1 MSEELEV
8 LKEVAR
14 RLTGAGIPYMITG
27 SIAANF
33 YSIPRM
39 TRDIDLVVE
48 LGDAGVARL
57 VATLRDDFY
66 VDLAAVE
73 GAVRERGMFNAIHT
87 RHIVKVDFVVRK
99 DSDYRREEFARRTAV
114 SVEGSQIFMV
124 TAEDLILSK
133 LDWARDTRSE
143 IQLTDVRNLLTS
155 VEGLDRAYLSRWA
168 ARLGLDALL
177 REVGG

>member
-99 DSDYRREEFARRTAV
+99 DSEYRREEFARRRRV
-114 SVEGSQIFMV
+114 EVEGQPLWIV
-124 TAEDLILSK
+124 TPEDLVISK

-143 IQLTDVRNLLTS
+143 VQLADVRSLLAS
-155 VEGLDRAYLSRWA
+155 VPDLDEAYLARWT
-168 ARLGLDALL
+168 ARLDLDALY
-177 REVGG
+177 REIRG